1 MKIGK
6 YDISKKNMIIIGGII
21 LAFVIGIILL
31 TKNDGKIFYN
41 PDANIKIVKSEA
53 SQIEFEDYKTNEFSI
68 KKPKGWKVDTLG
80 DYIHYTI
87 KVYDPNNP
95 TYQFFLNM
103 KTEGYNKSEDAK
115 RWQQKYYP
123 NDMFAKTSV
132 IASKDTEG
140 FYKIFNDLGTLN
152 NSASFTFPTLTDFT
166 VIENLGK
173 GPLGGDMLRAT
184 FKDANGKDGEGIFTA
199 YVYDVGPYYVSENI
213 ISGKQI
219 DIQYLNVYDTIFI
232 TTPKDKFIDWEDT
245 LNTICSS
252 LEFTDTFIN
261 GFNKE
266 QDAVMN
272 NFQKIRAIGNEISDG
287 IMDSWNKR
295 STSFDI
301 MSQKQSDAT
310 LGYERVYDTI
320 FITTPKDEF
329 IDWEDTLNTICSS
342 LSFTDTFIN
351 GFNNEQD
358 AVMKNFQQIRAIGNE
373 ISDGIMDSW
382 NKRNTS
388 FDIMSQKQSDAT
400 LGYERVYDTKTNEI
414 YKAYNGFNDEYDGE
428 RYKPVTDD
436 MYLQKTS
443 GYIEK

>member
-6 YDISKKNMIIIGGII
+6 YDISKKNMIIIGVII
-21 LAFVIGIILL
+21 LAFVIGVILL
-31 TKNDGKIFYN
+31 TKKDGKIFYN

-87 KVYDPNNP
+87 KVYDPNNS

-115 RWQQKYYP
+115 RWQQKYHP
-123 NDMFAKTSV
+123 NNIFAKTSV

-173 GPLGGDMLRAT
+173 GPLGGDMLRAS

-232 TTPKDKFIDWEDT
+232 TTPKDELIDWQDT

-252 LEFTDTFIN
+252 LEFTDSFIN

-272 NFQKIRAIGNEISDG
+272 NFQK
-287 IMDSWNKR
+287 
-295 STSFDI
+295 
-301 MSQKQSDAT
+301 
-310 LGYERVYDTI
+310 
-320 FITTPKDEF
+320 
-329 IDWEDTLNTICSS
+329 
-342 LSFTDTFIN
+342 
-351 GFNNEQD
+351 
-358 AVMKNFQQIRAIGNE
+358 IRAIGNE

-400 LGYERVYDTKTNEI
+400 LGYERVYDTETNEV
-414 YKAYNGFNDEYDGE
+414 YKAYNGFTDNYDGE
-428 RYKPVTDD
+428 RYKPITDD
-436 MYLQKTS
+436 MYLKKTS
-443 GYIEK
+443 GTIEK

>member
-1 MKIGK
+1 MSKQNNRLVLKIIVFAGK
-6 YDISKKNMIIIGGII
+6 LFLLFKMYSIIVLKEVMFMNFKEVLNKYLKELNCSSKKLSNESG
-21 LAFVIGIILL
+21 LSESVISRYRSGERTPVKNSEQLNKL
-31 TKNDGKIFYN
+31 T
-41 PDANIKIVKSEA
+41 KIVKSEA
-53 SQIEFEDYKTNEFSI
+53 SKIELEDYKTNEFSI
-68 KKPKGWKVDTLG
+68 KIPKGWKVDTLG

-87 KVYDPNNP
+87 KVYNP
-95 TYQFFLNM
+95 DKPLYQFFLNM

-132 IASKDTEG
+132 IATKDTEG

-152 NSASFTFPTLTDFT
+152 NTAAFTFPTLTDFT
-166 VIENLGK
+166 VSENLGK
-173 GPLGGDMLRAT
+173 GSLGGDILRAT
-184 FKDANGKDGEGIFTA
+184 FKDTNGEEGEGIFTA
-199 YVYDVGPYYVSENI
+199 YVYDVGTYYVYENI

-219 DIQYLNVYDTIFI
+219 DIQYLN
-232 TTPKDKFIDWEDT
+232 
-245 LNTICSS
+245 
-252 LEFTDTFIN
+252 
-261 GFNKE
+261 
-266 QDAVMN
+266 
-272 NFQKIRAIGNEISDG
+272 
-287 IMDSWNKR
+287 
-295 STSFDI
+295 
-301 MSQKQSDAT
+301 
-310 LGYERVYDTI
+310 VYDTI

-351 GFNNEQD
+351 GFNQQQD

-400 LGYERVYDTKTNEI
+400 LGYERVYDTETNEI

>member
-1 MKIGK
+1 MIKIGK
-6 YDISKKNMIIIGGII
+6 LNISKRNLIIISVVILIVIGGI
-21 LAFVIGIILL
+21 FLL
-31 TKNDGKIFYN
+31 TRDNGKGLFYN
-41 PDANIKIVKSEA
+41 PDKNIKIVKSEA
-53 SQIEFEDYKTNEFSI
+53 SKIELEDYKTNEFSI
-68 KKPKGWKVDTLG
+68 KIPKGWKVDTLG

-87 KVYDPNNP
+87 KVYNP
-95 TYQFFLNM
+95 DKPLYQFFLNM

-132 IASKDTEG
+132 IATKDTEG

-152 NSASFTFPTLTDFT
+152 NTAAFTFPTLTDFT
-166 VIENLGK
+166 VSENLGK
-173 GPLGGDMLRAT
+173 GVFGGDILRAT
-184 FKDANGKDGEGIFTA
+184 FKDANGKEGEGIFTA
-199 YVYDVGPYYVSENI
+199 Y
-213 ISGKQI
+213 
-219 DIQYLNVYDTIFI
+219 
-232 TTPKDKFIDWEDT
+232 
-245 LNTICSS
+245 
-252 LEFTDTFIN
+252 
-261 GFNKE
+261 
-266 QDAVMN
+266 
-272 NFQKIRAIGNEISDG
+272 
-287 IMDSWNKR
+287 
-295 STSFDI
+295 
-301 MSQKQSDAT
+301 
-310 LGYERVYDTI
+310 VYDTI

>member
-6 YDISKKNMIIIGGII
+6 YDISKKNMIIIGVII

-31 TKNDGKIFYN
+31 TKKGGKIFYN
-41 PDANIKIVKSEA
+41 PVANIKIVKSEA

-87 KVYDPNNP
+87 KVYDPNNS

-123 NDMFAKTSV
+123 NNIFAKTSV

-173 GPLGGDMLRAT
+173 GPLGGDMLRAS

-232 TTPKDKFIDWEDT
+232 TTPKDELIDWQDT

-252 LEFTDTFIN
+252 LEFTDSFIN

-272 NFQKIRAIGNEISDG
+272 NFQK
-287 IMDSWNKR
+287 
-295 STSFDI
+295 
-301 MSQKQSDAT
+301 
-310 LGYERVYDTI
+310 
-320 FITTPKDEF
+320 
-329 IDWEDTLNTICSS
+329 
-342 LSFTDTFIN
+342 
-351 GFNNEQD
+351 
-358 AVMKNFQQIRAIGNE
+358 IRAIGNE

-400 LGYERVYDTKTNEI
+400 LGYERVYDTETNEV
-414 YKAYNGFNDEYDGE
+414 YKAYNGFTDNYDGE
-428 RYKPVTDD
+428 KYKPITDD
-436 MYLQKTS
+436 MYLKKTS
-443 GYIEK
+443 GTIEK